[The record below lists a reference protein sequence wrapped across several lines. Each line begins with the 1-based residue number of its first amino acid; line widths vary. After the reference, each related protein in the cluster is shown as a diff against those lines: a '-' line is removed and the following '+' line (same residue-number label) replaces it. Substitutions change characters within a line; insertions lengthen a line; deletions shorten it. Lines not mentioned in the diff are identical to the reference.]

1 MKPSNFIF
9 PLLVPTTFALPRKV
23 STIQDR
29 ALSPYAPVTTAC
41 PTDSLIRQ
49 AKGISSSEASYIDQ
63 RQIKANVGLAAWLKK
78 TDPSFPTNNLPVLGL
93 TTSGGGYRSLLTGAG
108 VIQALDNRDGNTSLS
123 GLYQGLTYQAGLSG
137 GGWLLSSFAG
147 NNWPTITSL
156 KTSLWETAF
165 EESIADTNGLLVVT
179 ADASIAADISAKNDA
194 GFNPTLTDPWGRL
207 LSYQLLTGT
216 DGGVA
221 DTLHGL
227 TKNSNF
233 TSQSVPYPIFESLG
247 VNTGAGQCTP
257 GANGTQYELHPY
269 EFGSWD
275 SGVGAFIQTPYL
287 GTEVK
292 NGEPS
297 NGTCST
303 NYDQL
308 GYVLG
313 TSSNLFNEIC
323 LSDPS
328 ISTGTSNL
336 TTILTN
342 LLGAVHQA
350 STRDEYAVYPN
361 PFQSYPSATLVSNQ
375 SELSLVDGGETNQ
388 NNPIWP
394 FLHRPNVS
402 VLLVN
407 DNSADTS
414 NNYPNGSELYQTYLI
429 AKSDGLGRMPT
440 IPPTSTFV
448 SEGLNTKPTFFG
460 CNTQDTL
467 TIIYLPNF
475 NFTYDS
481 GVPTLQLEYSK
492 AETDALIANGVAVGS
507 YNGSSTFAE
516 CVGCAI
522 LKKTGDG
529 LPSKCQSCFS
539 SYCFN

>member
-1 MKPSNFIF
+1 MKSSILYLSPFAASISAT
-9 PLLVPTTFALPRKV
+9 PLQVSPAGAIAL
-23 STIQDR
+23 T
-29 ALSPYAPVTTAC
+29 PYAPVTTAC
-41 PTDSLIRQ
+41 PSGSLIRKASGVSTPESSHVQRRQTQ
-49 AKGISSSEASYIDQ
+49 ANA
-63 RQIKANVGLAAWLKK
+63 GLEAWLKR
-78 TDPSFPTNNLPVLGL
+78 TDSTFPTNNLPIVGL

-108 VIQALDNRDGNTSLS
+108 VIQALDGRDSNTSLS
-123 GLYQGLTYQAGLSG
+123 GLYQGLTYQSGLSG
-137 GGWLLSSFAG
+137 GAWLLSSIAG
-147 NNWPTITSL
+147 NNWPTVTNL
-156 KTSLWETAF
+156 KTSLWETSF
-165 EESIADTNGLLVVT
+165 QESIADSKGVLVLAADAAVT
-179 ADASIAADISAKNDA
+179 ADIAAKNVA

-207 LSYQLLTGT
+207 LSYQLLKGT

-233 TSQSVPYPIFESLG
+233 TSYSVPYPIIEALG

-287 GTEVK
+287 GTTVL
-292 NGEPS
+292 NGSPS
-297 NGTCST
+297 DGTCYT

-313 TSSNLFNEIC
+313 TSSNLFNEVCI
-323 LSDPS
+323 SDPS
-328 ISTGTSNL
+328 LSGLPSNL
-336 TTILTN
+336 TTVLTT
-342 LLGAVHQA
+342 LLGAAHQA

-361 PFQSYPSATLVSNQ
+361 PFQKYPSATLVSNQ
-375 SELSLVDGGETNQ
+375 TELYLADGGESDQ

-414 NNYPNGSELYQTYLI
+414 TNYPNGSELFQTYQI
-429 AKSDGLGRMPT
+429 AQSDGLSRMPA
-440 IPPTSTFV
+440 IPPASTFV

-460 CNTQDTL
+460 CNSEDTL
-467 TIIYLPNF
+467 TIIYLPNY
-475 NFTYDS
+475 NYTYDS
-481 GVPTLQLEYSK
+481 GVSTLQLEYSK

-507 YNGSSTFAE
+507 YNGNSTFGE

-522 LKKTGDG
+522 LKKTGQS
-529 LPSKCQSCFS
+529 LPTTCLSCFS
-539 SYCFN
+539 SFCTN